1 MSARLN
7 RSADVAAGDWLTG
20 FSSLFG
26 AGDCFGVGVVAVTGA
41 GSVGAV
47 FITGG
52 SVVPTAGAVR
62 GFGTGLLFSPLIWS
76 KSSQAPSRNL
86 S

>member
-52 SVVPTAGAVR
+52 WCGARLRHRVAFFPFDLVEVFPGTFQEFVVVFEYR
-62 GFGTGLLFSPLIWS
+62 
-76 KSSQAPSRNL
+76 
-86 S
+86 

>member
-52 SVVPTAGAVR
+52 
-62 GFGTGLLFSPLIWS
+62 
-76 KSSQAPSRNL
+76 
-86 S
+86 